1 LQGAAPYKRSQ
12 EIVEDALARM
22 IVVCPQCRTRYL
34 VDPRALGADGR
45 RVRCAQCS
53 HIWHHKPPPEAL
65 AELETVAPPPEP
77 ESPPAEERVE
87 PQFERPPLEEEAG
100 ARRIQL
106 PALAEPRRRPWLALG
121 WAVLLVVVGLA
132 AGGAVW
138 ERDAVIRA
146 WPPSARLYSLFGLA
160 VPQPG
165 DVLKVTA
172 QARRDEENGVPR
184 LVIEGEVANI
194 SPEAQQV
201 PKLKVE
207 LTDAGKRVVQSW
219 SFDVSTE
226 RLLPGASVPFTT
238 SIARPNE
245 SATGMSVTFTGD
257 GG

>member
-1 LQGAAPYKRSQ
+1 
-12 EIVEDALARM
+12 M
-22 IVVCPQCRTRYL
+22 IVACPQCNTRYL
-34 VDPRALGADGR
+34 VDPRALGAGGR

-53 HIWHHKPPPEAL
+53 HTWHHKPPAEAL
-65 AELETVAPPPEP
+65 AEVETVSAPPSAEP
-77 ESPPAEERVE
+77 GPRVQRVE
-87 PQFERPPLEEEAG
+87 PQFDRPPLGEEPEH
-100 ARRIQL
+100 RIQL
-106 PALAEPRRRPWLALG
+106 PAIARPRRRPWLAVG
-121 WAVLLVVVGLA
+121 WVVLLGVVGLA

-138 ERDAVIRA
+138 ERDVVIRA
-146 WPPSARLYSLFGLA
+146 WPPSARLYALVGLA
-160 VPQPG
+160 VPLPG

-194 SPEAQQV
+194 SPEAQSV

-207 LTDAGKRVVQSW
+207 LKDAGNKVVQSW

-238 SIARPNE
+238 SVVRP
-245 SATGMSVTFTGD
+245 SDAATDMSVTFTAD

>member
-1 LQGAAPYKRSQ
+1 
-12 EIVEDALARM
+12 M
-22 IVVCPQCRTRYL
+22 IVVCPQCRRRYL
-34 VDPRALGADGR
+34 VDPRALGAGGR
-45 RVRCAQCS
+45 RVRCANCS

-65 AELETVAPPPEP
+65 AEVKTVAPLAAPASPQGGQHVESQSERPQPGGEP
-77 ESPPAEERVE
+77 EVT
-87 PQFERPPLEEEAG
+87 
-100 ARRIQL
+100 RIQL
-106 PALAEPRRRPWLALG
+106 PALATRRRRPWAVARWL
-121 WAVLLVVVGLA
+121 VLLVIIGLA

-138 ERDAVIRA
+138 ERDAVIRT

-184 LVIEGEVANI
+184 LIIEGQVANI

-207 LTDAGKRVVQSW
+207 LTDADKRVVQSW
-219 SFDVSTE
+219 SFDVSAE

-238 SIARPNE
+238 SVDRPNE
-245 SATGMSVTFTGD
+245 AATGMSVTFTGA
-257 GG
+257 GGS

>member
-1 LQGAAPYKRSQ
+1 
-12 EIVEDALARM
+12 M
-22 IVVCPQCRTRYL
+22 IVVCPQCNTRYL
-34 VDPRALGADGR
+34 VDPRALGAEGR

-53 HIWHHKPPPEAL
+53 NTWHHKPPAEAL
-65 AELETVAPPPEP
+65 AELETVAAPPSAEP
-77 ESPPAEERVE
+77 GPRAQRVE
-87 PQFERPPLEEEAG
+87 PQFDRPALEEEPEH
-100 ARRIQL
+100 RIQL
-106 PALAEPRRRPWLALG
+106 PAIAQPRRRPWVTVGWVVLLAL
-121 WAVLLVVVGLA
+121 VGLA

-138 ERDAVIRA
+138 ERDSVIRT
-146 WPPSARLYSLFGLA
+146 WPPSARLYALFGLA

-194 SPEAQQV
+194 SPEAQLV

-207 LTDAGKRVVQSW
+207 LKDAGNKVVQSW

-238 SIARPNE
+238 SVARP
-245 SATGMSVTFTGD
+245 SDAATDMSVTFTAD

>member
-1 LQGAAPYKRSQ
+1 
-12 EIVEDALARM
+12 M
-22 IVVCPQCRTRYL
+22 IVVCPQCNTRYL

-53 HIWHHKPPPEAL
+53 HTWHHKPPPEAL
-65 AELETVAPPPEP
+65 AELERVTEPPSAEAAPRT
-77 ESPPAEERVE
+77 ERVE
-87 PQFERPPLEEEAG
+87 PQFDRPPLAESSDPEH
-100 ARRIQL
+100 RIQL
-106 PALAEPRRRPWLALG
+106 PALAQPRRRPWMTIA
-121 WAVLLVVVGLA
+121 ARVLLTLVGLA

-146 WPPSARLYSLFGLA
+146 WPPSARLYALFWLA
-160 VPQPG
+160 APQPA

-184 LVIEGEVANI
+184 LVIEGVVANI
-194 SPEAQQV
+194 SPEAQSV

-207 LTDAGKRVVQSW
+207 LTDAGNRVVQSW

-226 RLLPGASVPFTT
+226 RLLLGASVPFTT
-238 SIARPNE
+238 SVVRP
-245 SATGMSVTFTGD
+245 SDAATGMSVTFSAD

>member
-1 LQGAAPYKRSQ
+1 
-12 EIVEDALARM
+12 M
-22 IVVCPQCRTRYL
+22 IVVCPNCSTRYL
-34 VDPRALGADGR
+34 VDPRALGAGGR

-53 HIWHHKPPPEAL
+53 HIWHHTPAPEAL
-65 AELETVAPPPEP
+65 AEVATVAAPPAP
-77 ESPPAEERVE
+77 ESPPEAARAE
-87 PQFERPPLEEEAG
+87 PQAQEPPVEAEPA

-106 PALAEPRRRPWLALG
+106 PALAGRRRQPWLAVG
-121 WAVLLVVVGLA
+121 WIVLLVVVGLA
-132 AGGAVW
+132 AGGTVW

-146 WPPSARLYSLFGLA
+146 WPPAARLYSLFGLA

-207 LTDAGKRVVQSW
+207 LTDAAKHVVQSW

-238 SIARPNE
+238 SVARPNE
-245 SATGMSVTFTGD
+245 AATGMSVTFTGS

>member
-1 LQGAAPYKRSQ
+1 
-12 EIVEDALARM
+12 M

-34 VDPRALGADGR
+34 VDPRALGAAGR
-45 RVRCAQCS
+45 RVRCAHCS

-65 AELETVAPPPEP
+65 VELESVAPPPASEP
-77 ESPPAEERVE
+77 PHDVPRVE
-87 PQFERPPLEEEAG
+87 PQLERPPLNEEPG
-100 ARRIQL
+100 TRRIQL
-106 PALAEPRRRPWLALG
+106 PALAEPRRRPWLAVG
-121 WAVLLVVVGLA
+121 WLVLLAVIGLA

-160 VPQPG
+160 VPQPA

-219 SFDVSTE
+219 SFDVSAE

-238 SIARPNE
+238 SIARPDE
-245 SATGMSVTFTGD
+245 SATGMSVTFMQD

>member
-1 LQGAAPYKRSQ
+1 
-12 EIVEDALARM
+12 M

-53 HIWHHKPPPEAL
+53 HVWHHKPPPEAL
-65 AELETVAPPPEP
+65 AELATVAPPPEP
-77 ESPPAEERVE
+77 EPPPAVQRVE
-87 PQFERPPLEEEAG
+87 TRFEPPPVEDEG

-106 PALAEPRRRPWLALG
+106 PALAERRRRPWLAVG
-121 WAVLLVVVGLA
+121 WVVLLLVIGLG

-146 WPPSARLYSLFGLA
+146 WPPSARLYSLFGLG
-160 VPQPG
+160 VPQPA

-184 LVIEGEVANI
+184 LIIEGEVANI

-245 SATGMSVTFTGD
+245 AATGMSVTFTGD

>member
-1 LQGAAPYKRSQ
+1 
-12 EIVEDALARM
+12 M
-22 IVVCPQCRTRYL
+22 IVVCPECRTRYL
-34 VDPRALGADGR
+34 VDPRALGASGR

-53 HIWHHKPPPEAL
+53 HTWHHQPPPEAL
-65 AELETVAPPPEP
+65 AEAETVAPPPVSEA
-77 ESPPAEERVE
+77 PPRAERVE
-87 PQFERPPLEEEAG
+87 PQFERSPIEEEPV
-100 ARRIQL
+100 RRIQL
-106 PALAEPRRRPWLALG
+106 PAIAQPRRRPWLGVA
-121 WAVLLVVVGLA
+121 WVVLLVVVGLA

-160 VPQPG
+160 VPQPR

-172 QARRDEENGVPR
+172 QARRDEENGQPR

-194 SPEAQQV
+194 SPDAQPV

-207 LTDAGKRVVQSW
+207 LTDAGNRVVQSW

-238 SIARPNE
+238 SVARPNE
-245 SATGMSVTFTGD
+245 TATGMSVTFAGD

>member
-1 LQGAAPYKRSQ
+1 
-12 EIVEDALARM
+12 M
-22 IVVCPQCRTRYL
+22 IVVCPQCSTRYL
-34 VDPRALGADGR
+34 VDPRALGAGGR

-53 HIWHHKPPPEAL
+53 HTWHHQPPAEAL
-65 AELETVAPPPEP
+65 AELETVAPPPAS
-77 ESPPAEERVE
+77 ESLPRAERVE
-87 PQFERPPLEEEAG
+87 PQFERPPLDEEPEH
-100 ARRIQL
+100 RIQL
-106 PALAEPRRRPWLALG
+106 PALAEPRRRPWLAVG
-121 WAVLLVVVGLA
+121 WIVLLVVVGLA
-132 AGGAVW
+132 AGAAVW

-146 WPPSARLYSLFGLA
+146 WPPSARLYGLVGLA
-160 VPQPG
+160 VPQPA

-184 LVIEGEVANI
+184 LVIEGMVANI
-194 SPEAQQV
+194 SPEAQPV

-238 SIARPNE
+238 SVVRPNE
-245 SATGMSVTFTGD
+245 SATDMSVTFTAD

>member
-1 LQGAAPYKRSQ
+1 
-12 EIVEDALARM
+12 M
-22 IVVCPQCRTRYL
+22 IVVCPQCKTRYL
-34 VDPRALGADGR
+34 VDPRALGTGGR

-53 HIWHHKPPPEAL
+53 HMWHHKAPPEAL
-65 AELETVAPPPEP
+65 AELERVAAPPAAEP
-77 ESPPAEERVE
+77 VPRAARAE
-87 PQFERPPLEEEAG
+87 PQFDRPPLGQAPEH
-100 ARRIQL
+100 RIQL
-106 PALAEPRRRPWLALG
+106 PAIATPRRRPWVAVGWLAL
-121 WAVLLVVVGLA
+121 VVVVGLA

-146 WPPSARLYSLFGLA
+146 WPPSARLYSLLGLA
-160 VPQPG
+160 VPQPR

-172 QARRDEENGVPR
+172 QAHRDEENGVPR

-194 SPEAQQV
+194 SPEAQTV

-207 LTDAGKRVVQSW
+207 LTDAVNRVVQSW

-238 SIARPNE
+238 SVTRP
-245 SATGMSVTFTGD
+245 SDAATGMSVTFTGE

>member
-1 LQGAAPYKRSQ
+1 VLSYLAA
-12 EIVEDALARM
+12 E
-22 IVVCPQCRTRYL
+22 PQ
-34 VDPRALGADGR
+34 
-45 RVRCAQCS
+45 
-53 HIWHHKPPPEAL
+53 PPPA
-65 AELETVAPPPEP
+65 V
-77 ESPPAEERVE
+77 ERVE
-87 PQFERPPLEEEAG
+87 PQFERPALEEDAG

-106 PALAEPRRRPWLALG
+106 PALARRRRRPWLAVG
-121 WAVLLVVVGLA
+121 WVVLLVAIALA
-132 AGGAVW
+132 AGGALW

-160 VPQPG
+160 APQLA

-245 SATGMSVTFTGD
+245 AATGMSVTFAGD

>member
-1 LQGAAPYKRSQ
+1 
-12 EIVEDALARM
+12 M
-22 IVVCPQCRTRYL
+22 IVVCPQCKTRYL
-34 VDPRALGADGR
+34 VDPRALGAGGR

-53 HIWHHKPPPEAL
+53 HMWHHKPPPEAL
-65 AELETVAPPPEP
+65 AELETVAAP
-77 ESPPAEERVE
+77 PPAEPAPRAPRAE
-87 PQFERPPLEEEAG
+87 PQFDRPPLEQAP
-100 ARRIQL
+100 AHRIQL
-106 PALAEPRRRPWLALG
+106 PAIAAPRRRPWVAVG
-121 WAVLLVVVGLA
+121 WVVLVVVVGLA

-146 WPPSARLYSLFGLA
+146 WPPSARLYSLLGLA
-160 VPQPG
+160 VPQPR

-172 QARRDEENGVPR
+172 QAHRDEENGVPR

-194 SPEAQQV
+194 SPEAQTV

-207 LTDAGKRVVQSW
+207 LTDAVNRVVQSW

-238 SIARPNE
+238 SVTRP
-245 SATGMSVTFTGD
+245 SDAATGMSVTFTGD

>member
-1 LQGAAPYKRSQ
+1 
-12 EIVEDALARM
+12 M
-22 IVVCPQCRTRYL
+22 IVACPECNTRYV
-34 VDPRALGADGR
+34 VDPRALGAEGR
-45 RVRCAQCS
+45 RVRCARCS
-53 HIWHHKPPPEAL
+53 HVWHHKPPPEAL
-65 AELETVAPPPEP
+65 AEVETVAPPPAP
-77 ESPPAEERVE
+77 ESPPAVERVE
-87 PQFERPPLEEEAG
+87 PQVEPPAEQAEPEETPP

-106 PALAEPRRRPWLALG
+106 PALAEPRGRRWLAAAWL
-121 WAVLLVVVGLA
+121 VLLAAVGLA

-146 WPPSARLYSLFGLA
+146 WPPSARLYSLLGLA
-160 VPQPG
+160 VPQPR

-207 LTDAGKRVVQSW
+207 LTDAAKHVVQSW

-245 SATGMSVTFTGD
+245 AATGMSVTFSGD

>member
-1 LQGAAPYKRSQ
+1 
-12 EIVEDALARM
+12 M
-22 IVVCPQCRTRYL
+22 IVVCPQCNTRYL
-34 VDPRALGADGR
+34 VDPRALGAGGR

-53 HIWHHKPPPEAL
+53 HTWHHKPPPEAL
-65 AELETVAPPPEP
+65 AELETVALPPAPEP
-77 ESPPAEERVE
+77 APRVE
-87 PQFERPPLEEEAG
+87 PEFDRPALAEEPEH
-100 ARRIQL
+100 RIQL
-106 PALAEPRRRPWLALG
+106 PALAQPRRRPWVAVG
-121 WAVLLVVVGLA
+121 WLVLLAVVGVG

-146 WPPSARLYSLFGLA
+146 GPPSARLYALVGLA

-165 DVLKVTA
+165 DVRKVTA

-194 SPEAQQV
+194 SPEAQSV

-207 LTDAGKRVVQSW
+207 LTDAGNRVVQSW

-238 SIARPNE
+238 SVVRP
-245 SATGMSVTFTGD
+245 SDAATGMSVTFTGD

>member
-1 LQGAAPYKRSQ
+1 
-12 EIVEDALARM
+12 M
-22 IVVCPQCRTRYL
+22 IVACPQCRTRYL

-65 AELETVAPPPEP
+65 AELETVAPPP
-77 ESPPAEERVE
+77 PAEPPPRVPRVE
-87 PQFERPPLEEEAG
+87 PQFERPPVDDEREH
-100 ARRIQL
+100 RIQL
-106 PALAEPRRRPWLALG
+106 PALAEPRRRPWVAVGWLG
-121 WAVLLVVVGLA
+121 LLIVVVLA
-132 AGGAVW
+132 GGGAVW

-184 LVIEGEVANI
+184 LFVEGEVANI
-194 SPEAQQV
+194 SPEAQPV
-201 PKLKVE
+201 PRLKVE
-207 LTDAGKRVVQSW
+207 LTDAGNRVVQSW

-238 SIARPNE
+238 SVARPNE
-245 SATGMSVTFTGD
+245 SATGMSVTFAGD

>member
-1 LQGAAPYKRSQ
+1 
-12 EIVEDALARM
+12 M
-22 IVVCPQCRTRYL
+22 IVVCPQCTTRYL
-34 VDPRALGADGR
+34 VDPRALGAGGR

-53 HIWHHKPPPEAL
+53 HTWHHKAPAEAL
-65 AELETVAPPPEP
+65 AELETVAPPPVS
-77 ESPPAEERVE
+77 ESVPRDQRVE
-87 PQFERPPLEEEAG
+87 PQFERPPLGEEPEH
-100 ARRIQL
+100 RIQL

-121 WAVLLVVVGLA
+121 WVVLLVVLGLA

-160 VPQPG
+160 VPVPG

-194 SPEAQQV
+194 SPEAQPV

-207 LTDAGKRVVQSW
+207 LTDDAHRVVQSW

-238 SIARPNE
+238 SVTRPNE
-245 SATGMSVTFTGD
+245 SATDMSVTFAGD

>member
-1 LQGAAPYKRSQ
+1 
-12 EIVEDALARM
+12 M
-22 IVVCPQCRTRYL
+22 IVVCPQCSTRYL
-34 VDPRALGADGR
+34 VDPRALGAAGR

-53 HIWHHKPPPEAL
+53 HTWHHKPPAEAL
-65 AELETVAPPPEP
+65 ADLETVAPPPVPEP
-77 ESPPAEERVE
+77 TPRVQRVE
-87 PQFERPPLEEEAG
+87 PQFDRPALAEEPEH
-100 ARRIQL
+100 RIQL
-106 PALAEPRRRPWLALG
+106 PALAEPRRRPWVTVG
-121 WAVLLVVVGLA
+121 WVVLLLLVGVA

-138 ERDAVIRA
+138 ERDAVIRT
-146 WPPSARLYSLFGLA
+146 WPPSARLYALVGLA
-160 VPQPG
+160 TRQPA

-194 SPEAQQV
+194 SPDAQSV

-207 LTDAGKRVVQSW
+207 LTDAAKHVVQSW

-238 SIARPNE
+238 SVARP
-245 SATGMSVTFTGD
+245 SDAATGMSVTFTSD